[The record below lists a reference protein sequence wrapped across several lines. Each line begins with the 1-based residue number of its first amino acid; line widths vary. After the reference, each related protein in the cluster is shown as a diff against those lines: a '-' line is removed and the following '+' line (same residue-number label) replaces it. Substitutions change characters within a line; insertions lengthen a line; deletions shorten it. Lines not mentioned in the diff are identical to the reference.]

1 LSKFLKYF
9 KKISRQKASNIK
21 VVVLCVLAATT
32 FWILNALNKDNY
44 NTIVDQ
50 PIEFYY
56 DREEYMAVEELPSNL
71 KIEIYGN
78 GWDLLRKYF
87 KLNVIPFP
95 IELTDPS
102 AQEFILTSS
111 FQRALAEQTS
121 PTQLSDILE
130 DTLKIKIN
138 KIIEEKI
145 KVEMDTTVF
154 PLARNIRFASD
165 IRINPDSVLV
175 KGPTSIIE
183 QLQGRI
189 VIPWEE
195 LNISENYSR
204 VRTLD
209 LPEGQQEFLT
219 LDTAEV
225 QVDFEVV
232 EYLEGSRILDIR
244 FLNFPSSVSLENA
257 DSTVLMEYLV
267 DERHVDSLKSMEL
280 EAVLNYRNRNR
291 EDSTLMVRLNRIPE
305 FLDSISFEPEKFQLV
320 YE

>member
-1 LSKFLKYF
+1 MSNFLKYF
-9 KKISRQKASNIK
+9 KKISRQKAANIK

-56 DREEYMAVEELPSNL
+56 DREEYMAVEELPTKL

-87 KLNVIPFP
+87 NLNVLPFP

-145 KVEMDTTVF
+145 KVEMDTIVY
-154 PLARNIRFASD
+154 PLAKNIRFASD
-165 IRINPDSVLV
+165 IMIMPDSILV

-183 QLQGRI
+183 QLEGRI
-189 VIPWEE
+189 VIDWEE
-195 LNISENYSR
+195 QNIRENYSK
-204 VRTLD
+204 VRKID

-219 LDTAEV
+219 LDREEV

-232 EYLEGSRILDIR
+232 EYLEGSRMLDIR
-244 FLNFPSSVSLENA
+244 FLKFPTSVSLENA
-257 DSTVLMEYLV
+257 DSTVLMDYLV
-267 DERHVDSLKSMEL
+267 DERQVDSLKSMEL
-280 EAVLNYRNRNR
+280 EGVLNYRNRNR
-291 EDSTLMVRLNRIPE
+291 EDSTLVVRLNQIPE
-305 FLDSISFEPEKFQLV
+305 FIDSLTFDPEKFRLV